1 LNKKNDKQE
10 ENNEC
15 FIVMPISNV
24 EGYPNGHFKEVYEDL
39 IKPAV
44 VEAGYEPIRAD
55 DVSSSNLIQLDV
67 VSKVI
72 NAKMCI
78 CDLSTKNPNVLF
90 EYGIRQA
97 FDKPTVLIKDDIT
110 DRIFDLSGFRDIE
123 YDHTLRAGNVQKS
136 QKQIKK
142 SINSTIQAHEE
153 GGDVF
158 SLVKLL
164 TLTQAATLPDQK
176 IDPDSAQFNLLYQ
189 KIESLA
195 DLVRRQGASLPLSKN
210 QFDKGIERRKF
221 VGKDFIVN
229 FDEKTHSASIN
240 YKGQTFIVEVFG
252 EIPKILIENLP
263 HDVISHIREFTELF

>member
-1 LNKKNDKQE
+1 MNKKNDKQE